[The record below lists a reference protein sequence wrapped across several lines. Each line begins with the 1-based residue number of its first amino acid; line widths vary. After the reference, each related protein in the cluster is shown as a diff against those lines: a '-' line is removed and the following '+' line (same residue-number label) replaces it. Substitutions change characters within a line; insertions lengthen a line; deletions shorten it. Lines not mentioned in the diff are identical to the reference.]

1 MKPLAASPGRAE
13 KQLPMPPGLARL
25 LLSKSRRGGGGRSR
39 RAPAMSPMFV
49 SRGRGSGGRGA
60 LVAQGDLHWPG
71 ADAEGEE
78 GGGSGEQVGCT
89 GEGQGTSA
97 AFLCGGLFDL
107 DRRRRPKA
115 PSPEVVERSAT
126 RRGCLAVGTWPSP
139 PRRSSRIR
147 GESTPRRTMRWR
159 PLREES
165 SDCWRLGINGGN
177 DEKEEDEEEEEAEL
191 VSSLFCNMAPIHKSR
206 LGKAPIVIDSDDSD
220 DIDVD
225 PSDDDD
231 EECNGGKIDDIVL
244 GIHRKMVKR
253 QKACATK
260 EPSFRRFSARY
271 FSEVVNSLFAYQKS
285 IVEKYEFDSLLL
297 FESNFVPVKTSE
309 IILKDKIIPITKESV
324 HDVLG
329 VPLGGIEFGKDYET
343 GRQSLSMPP
352 VKFFGDQ
359 LIQKKELS
367 EHQIITS
374 FLIVALACFLCPN
387 SSRIP
392 SIKYMNIS
400 EDVLY
405 LDYVDFGSRNVDQ
418 GCPRISVWKHDMIS
432 SFSKLDEVDDFN
444 YGLRPIKNFHSTCY
458 FKPEP
463 AHSRSNSIL
472 ANLDSAVGT
481 LVPDLLKDRIS
492 EMFSEYC
499 CSHHIVDTDSLE
511 ELLVSIISLLAESSK
526 SAHLQHQTEHHAPI
540 ITEDGPSNSQPAS
553 PKGKQCH
560 NPVLNS
566 GQHFVTPDVSY
577 LRNRNNFLNEG
588 SSVTALSLVK
598 NVANKFR
605 LRFANFNNRSSILG
619 EDMPSFKLLDSD
631 DDVSDFDEKNELC
644 GDATPSSSQHCISF
658 HSVEDTPEY
667 MIPGN
672 QNLGSNK
679 RSNSQN
685 VNKRIFQ
692 DLTNSPDVQLLGES
706 KFNDRCKKLC
716 TNTDD
721 FYNACNNLCK
731 SNQDLSSSGGKLPL
745 HGPRRVVIPARVAS
759 DPFVTNR
766 LRFSITDEERRYY
779 IAICRLAESSKWQS
793 YYAIDIDN
801 VKAKFYSFGNSLKKG
816 GSLSHYEQLIGDLSI
831 LALEKVDKSF
841 TGAGKARKLN
851 LCDMLFFPIYYN
863 EHWFLFIVDIKDRM
877 LVILD
882 SLHHEGHDY
891 FEPILS
897 LLINNLQT
905 VWDKFVDAPLN
916 FHGFKIVFPPVPR
929 QEYNC
934 DSGVY
939 VMKFVELWSPRIVL
953 SNVFGNENINNI
965 RVQYANQIFFH
976 PKNRMLQ
983 TEIEDVV
990 LIWFDAVSFI
1000 TSQIFF
1006 FSFFP
1011 VVAISFLYLYFQ
1023 LIYFVGQ
1030 ISSYPSTYFSLRRKN
1045 RYVFFGNARKPPI

>member
-1 MKPLAASPGRAE
+1 
-13 KQLPMPPGLARL
+13 
-25 LLSKSRRGGGGRSR
+25 
-39 RAPAMSPMFV
+39 
-49 SRGRGSGGRGA
+49 
-60 LVAQGDLHWPG
+60 
-71 ADAEGEE
+71 
-78 GGGSGEQVGCT
+78 
-89 GEGQGTSA
+89 
-97 AFLCGGLFDL
+97 
-107 DRRRRPKA
+107 
-115 PSPEVVERSAT
+115 
-126 RRGCLAVGTWPSP
+126 
-139 PRRSSRIR
+139 
-147 GESTPRRTMRWR
+147 
-159 PLREES
+159 
-165 SDCWRLGINGGN
+165 
-177 DEKEEDEEEEEAEL
+177 
-191 VSSLFCNMAPIHKSR
+191 MAPIHKSR

-220 DIDVD
+220 DVDVD

-244 GIHRKMVKR
+244 GIHRKMIVQDMMKKLMANYDLPKLNVKR

-260 EPSFRRFSARY
+260 EPSFTRFSARY
-271 FSEVVNSLFAYQKS
+271 FSEVINSLSTYQKS

-297 FESNFVPVKTSE
+297 FESNFVHVKFASWIANKVDVRTSE

-329 VPLGGIEFGKDYET
+329 VSLGGIEFGKDYET
-343 GRQSLSMPP
+343 RRQSVLSMFDQLSMPS
-352 VKFFGDQ
+352 VKFLRDQ

-374 FLIVALACFLCPN
+374 FLIVALAWILCPN

-392 SIKYMNIS
+392 SIKYMNIF

-405 LDYVDFGSRNVDQ
+405 LNYVDFGSRNVDQ
-418 GCPRISVWKHDMIS
+418 GFPRMYVWKHDMIS

-444 YGLRPIKNFHSTCY
+444 YGLRPIKDFHSTCY

-463 AHSRSNSIL
+463 AHSRSNSIR
-472 ANLDSAVGT
+472 ANLDSAVCT

-511 ELLVSIISLLAESSK
+511 ELLVSIIPLLAESSK
-526 SAHLQHQTEHHAPI
+526 SAHLQHQTEHHAVSAPI

-566 GQHFVTPDVSY
+566 EFYGSTANGHGDKISVNNLTMHKSFIPVNIDASRNANAPSCLDGQHFVTPDVSY

-588 SSVTALSLVK
+588 SSVAALSLVK
-598 NVANKFR
+598 N
-605 LRFANFNNRSSILG
+605 
-619 EDMPSFKLLDSD
+619 
-631 DDVSDFDEKNELC
+631 
-644 GDATPSSSQHCISF
+644 HYISF
-658 HSVEDTPEY
+658 HSIEDTPEY

-672 QNLGSNK
+672 QNLGSHK
-679 RSNSQN
+679 RSNFQN

-692 DLTNSPDVQLLGES
+692 DLT
-706 KFNDRCKKLC
+706 
-716 TNTDD
+716 
-721 FYNACNNLCK
+721 
-731 SNQDLSSSGGKLPL
+731 LPL

-766 LRFSITDEERRYY
+766 LRFPITDEERRYY
-779 IAICRLAESSKWQS
+779 IAVCRLVESST

-816 GSLSHYEQLIGDLSI
+816 GPVSHYEQLISDLSI

-841 TGAGKARKLN
+841 TGDGKARKLN

-877 LVILD
+877 LIILD
-882 SLHHEGHDY
+882 SLHHEGHNY

-983 TEIEDVV
+983 TDIEDVV
-990 LIWFDAVSFI
+990 LNWFDAI
-1000 TSQIFF
+1000 WDEGTSGCLVLKFSAIRQGWMSGRLIFTWEF
-1006 FSFFP
+1006 GFCWFHLLDLQLFCFDL
-1011 VVAISFLYLYFQ
+1011 VVLLFHLLVIHGFISFLCPIWCTFWF
-1023 LIYFVGQ
+1023 FV
-1030 ISSYPSTYFSLRRKN
+1030 
-1045 RYVFFGNARKPPI
+1045 